1 MRKWVDNEIF
11 KKPPLKN
18 KKASLMS
25 VVSAGESSYNFD
37 GFALSESHSSN
48 DNPVLVWKAA

>member
-18 KKASLMS
+18 KKASVAS
-25 VVSAGESSYNFD
+25 VVSAGVSSYNFD
-37 GFALSESHSSN
+37 GFALSESNSSN
-48 DNPVLVWKAA
+48 DNPVLV

>member
-1 MRKWVDNEIF
+1 MRKWGDNEIF

-18 KKASLMS
+18 KKASVAS

-37 GFALSESHSSN
+37 GFALSESNSSN
-48 DNPVLVWKAA
+48 DNPVLV